1 MIKLLYDLYQVCI
14 ALPLV
19 LILTILVSI
28 TTMIGSL
35 FNAHFWGYWP
45 AHLWGRMVC
54 TILLLPVKVEG
65 REQLKP
71 GTSYV
76 FVPNHQ
82 GAFDIF
88 LVYGYLNRNFKWMMK
103 KSLRKLPFVGKACES
118 GGHIFVDRSS
128 PSKVRHTM
136 EQAEASLV
144 NGVSLVVFPEG
155 ARTWTGRMG
164 AFKRGAFQLAD
175 DLQLPVVPVSINGS
189 FRVLRRGGRWIHW
202 HPLSMTIHAP
212 IPPHG
217 KGHEHILQTLEEA
230 RMAVAS
236 AVKEEQEMAE

>member
-189 FRVLRRGGRWIHW
+189 FRVLRRGGKWIQW

-217 KGHEHILQTLEEA
+217 KGHENILQTLEEA